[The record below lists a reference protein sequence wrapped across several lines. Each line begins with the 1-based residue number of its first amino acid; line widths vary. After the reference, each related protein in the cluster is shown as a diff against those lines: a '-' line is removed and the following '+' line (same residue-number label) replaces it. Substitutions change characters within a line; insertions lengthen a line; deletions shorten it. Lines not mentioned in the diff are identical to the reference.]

1 MELACE
7 QRIFI
12 CENVQTNGGY
22 TVNMREIAVLKER
35 EASSNYINRDL
46 SWLEFN
52 WRVLEE
58 AQDPETPLLERVK
71 FLSIVSS
78 NLDEFMSVRVAG
90 IKDQIKAGYLKK
102 DFTGYTP
109 AGLFK
114 RISKRASK
122 MVAEQYKSY
131 RDVSRQLA
139 KEGILFTDYEDLNI
153 SQRKAMDVYFHDIVF
168 PVLTPMA
175 VDQSRP
181 FPLVHTQAL
190 YLAVVLMKEGYDPED
205 EPYFAIVQVPSNLAR
220 FIEVPARSNSKK
232 HEFVLLE
239 ELIEHHIQTMFSGY
253 TPISVHGF
261 RLTRNADLTLNE
273 EGAEDL
279 LEEIEKELRRR
290 RWGAPVRLEVQKGIH
305 PYALHQ
311 LQYEFEVQDNI
322 FEIDGPLDLSF
333 LMKLTGTLK
342 GFHHLKYKPIE
353 SVYPPELM
361 DTEELFEKLKQQ
373 DVLLY
378 HPYESFD
385 AVTDFI
391 CQAAYDPDVLAIK
404 MTLYRVSGNSSLIQA
419 LARAA
424 ESGKQV
430 TVVVELKARFDE
442 ERNIAWARK
451 LEQAGCHVVYGLV
464 GLKTHAKITLVVR
477 QEPDGLR
484 RYVHVGTG
492 NYNDSTA
499 KLYTD
504 IGLFTAHPII
514 GEDASALFNEVTG
527 YSAPH
532 NWKAFGVAPTD
543 MKDKLFEMIQ
553 REARHAAEGK
563 PAHIIAKLN
572 SLSHQ
577 DMVNVLYDASKAGVK
592 IDLIVRGVCC
602 LRPGV
607 EGLSENITVRSIVD
621 RFLEHSRIL
630 YFENGGEREVYIS
643 SADWMTRNLTRR
655 IELICPVFNKHLQE
669 SLIRILE
676 LSLNDNVKARQLQ
689 SNGMYTRVINELP
702 PLRSQFEAMK
712 IKSWKKK
719 TPQHE
724 E

>member
-1 MELACE
+1 
-7 QRIFI
+7 
-12 CENVQTNGGY
+12 
-22 TVNMREIAVLKER
+22 MREIAAPRDR

-58 AQDPETPLLERVK
+58 AQDTEMPLLERAK

-78 NLDEFMSVRVAG
+78 NLDEYMSVRVAG
-90 IKDQIKAGYLKK
+90 IKDQIKAGYIKK
-102 DFTGYTP
+102 DFSGYTP

-114 RISKRASK
+114 RITKRATK
-122 MVAEQYKSY
+122 MVTEQYKSY

-139 KEGILFTDYEDLNI
+139 KEGILFTDYEDLNMN
-153 SQRKAMDVYFHDIVF
+153 QRKAMDIYFHEIVF

-181 FPLVHTQAL
+181 FPLVHSQAV
-190 YLAVVLMKEGYDPED
+190 YLAVVLSKETDEPEE

-220 FIEVPARSNSKK
+220 MIQVPARSNSKK

-239 ELIEHHIQTMFSGY
+239 NLIEHHIQTLFSGY

-290 RWGAPVRLEVQKGIH
+290 RWGAAVRLEVQKGIH
-305 PYALHQ
+305 PYALCQ
-311 LQYEFEVQDNI
+311 LQEEFEVAENI
-322 FEIDGPLDLSF
+322 MEIDGPLDLSF
-333 LMKLTGTLK
+333 LMKLSGALK
-342 GFHHLKYKPIE
+342 GYDHLKYKPIE
-353 SVYPPELM
+353 PKYPIELL
-361 DTEELFEKLKQQ
+361 EEVDIFEKLKQQ
-373 DVLLY
+373 DILLY

-385 AVTDFI
+385 AVTDFVV
-391 CQAAYDPDVLAIK
+391 QAAYDIDVLAIK
-404 MTLYRVSGNSSLIQA
+404 MTLYRVSGNSPLIQA

-477 QEPDGLR
+477 QETEGLR

-504 IGLFTAHPII
+504 IGLFTSHPTI

-543 MKDKLFEMIQ
+543 MKDKLFEKIR
-553 REARHAAEGK
+553 RESKHASLGK

-572 SLSHQ
+572 SISNQ
-577 DMVNVLYDASKAGVK
+577 EMIDALYEASQAGVK
-592 IDLIVRGVCC
+592 IDLIVRGICC
-602 LRPGV
+602 LKPGV
-607 EGLSENITVRSIVD
+607 EGLSENITVISIVD
-621 RFLEHSRIL
+621 RFLEHSRII
-630 YFENGGEREVYIS
+630 YFANGGEEEVYLS
-643 SADWMTRNLTRR
+643 SADWMTRNLTKR
-655 IELICPVFNKHLQE
+655 IELICPVFDKDLRK

-676 LSLNDNVKARQLQ
+676 LSLNDNVKARKLQ
-689 SNGMYTRVINELP
+689 SNSMYTRVVNGSP
-702 PLRSQFEAMK
+702 VVRSQFEAMK
-712 IKSWKKK
+712 IKSWKK
-719 TPQHE
+719 TR
-724 E
+724 

>member
-1 MELACE
+1 MEVCGRMMKDA
-7 QRIFI
+7 
-12 CENVQTNGGY
+12 
-22 TVNMREIAVLKER
+22 TVRETAN
-35 EASSNYINRDL
+35 NYLNRDL
-46 SWLEFN
+46 SWVEFN

-58 AQDPETPLLERVK
+58 AQDTSTPLLERVK

-90 IKDQIKAGYLKK
+90 IKDQMKAGVTKK

-114 RISKRASK
+114 RVMKRSSK
-122 MVAEQYKSY
+122 MVAEQYKTY
-131 RDVSRQLA
+131 RDILRQLA
-139 KEGILFTDYEDLNI
+139 KEGIIFTSYEDLNAT
-153 SQRKAMDVYFHDIVF
+153 QQQAMDEYYHEIVF

-190 YLAVVLMKEGYDPED
+190 YLAVVLLKDGDDPDD
-205 EPYFAIVQVPSNLAR
+205 EPYFAILQVPSNLSR
-220 FIEVPARSNSKK
+220 YVPIPMRSNSKK
-232 HEFVLLE
+232 HEFILLD
-239 ELIEHHIQTMFSGY
+239 ELIQRHIQTLFSGY
-253 TPISVHGF
+253 TALSVSGF
-261 RLTRNADLTLNE
+261 RLTRNADLSLNE

-290 RWGAPVRLEVQKGIH
+290 RWGAPVRLEVQRGIH
-305 PYALHQ
+305 PYALEM
-311 LQYEFEVQDNI
+311 LKDEFEIAENI
-322 FEIDGPLDLSF
+322 FEIDGPIDLTF
-333 LMKLTGTLK
+333 LMKLSGTLQ
-342 GFHHLKYKPIE
+342 GFDHLRYSPVRP
-353 SVYPPELM
+353 VYPAELM
-361 DTEELFEKLKQQ
+361 DTEDLFTTLRHRE
-373 DVLLY
+373 VLVY

-385 AVTDFI
+385 AVTDFVL
-391 CQAAYDPDVLAIK
+391 QAAYDPQVLAIK
-404 MTLYRVSGNSSLIQA
+404 MTLYRVSGNSPLIQG

-451 LEQAGCHVVYGLV
+451 LEQSGCHVVYGLV

-477 QEPDGLR
+477 QEEEGLR

-504 IGLFTAHPII
+504 VGLFTSHKVI

-532 NWKAFGVAPTD
+532 DWKAFGVAPTD
-543 MKDKLFEMIQ
+543 LMTKLFDKIR
-553 REARHAAEGK
+553 REAKHAAEGK
-563 PAHIIAKLN
+563 PARIIAKFN
-572 SLSHQ
+572 SLSNQ
-577 DMVNVLYDASKAGVK
+577 QMVDELYAASQAGVK

-607 EGLSENITVRSIVD
+607 PGLSENITVRSIVD
-621 RFLEHSRIL
+621 RFLEHSRIF
-630 YFENGGEREVYIS
+630 YFENAGESEVFIS

-655 IELICPVFNKHLQE
+655 VELMCPVVDK
-669 SLIRILE
+669 SLHASLMRILQ
-676 LSLNDNVKARQLQ
+676 LNLDDNVKARVLLP
-689 SNGMYTRVINELP
+689 NGLYEHVRSEGAP

-712 IKSWKKK
+712 ISSWK
-719 TPQHE
+719 TTVRE
-724 E
+724 S